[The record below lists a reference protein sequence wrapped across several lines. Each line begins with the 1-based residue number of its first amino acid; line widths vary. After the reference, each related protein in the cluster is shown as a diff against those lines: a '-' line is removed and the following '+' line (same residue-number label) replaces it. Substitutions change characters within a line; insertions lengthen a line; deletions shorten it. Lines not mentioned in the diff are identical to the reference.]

1 MAQSEPKFELRPGVP
16 GTPDRSAHQAEVML
30 TVTYGLHLL
39 GLLTAL
45 PLVVASIIAHVR
57 FFMLDT
63 ETNERAHYRYMV
75 ETFWFGVIANVI
87 GYVLTIVVIGFLI
100 IAVAWLWMAYRF
112 IRGWLRMRKGQ
123 GPR

>member
-1 MAQSEPKFELRPGVP
+1 MVQSTPKFELRPGAD
-16 GTPDRSAHQAEVML
+16 DRTAHQAEVML

-39 GLLTAL
+39 GMLTAL

-63 ETNERAHYRYMV
+63 ETTERAHYRYLV

-87 GYVLTIVVIGFLI
+87 GAALTVIFVGFVVLGITWI
-100 IAVAWLWMAYRF
+100 WMVWRF
-112 IRGWLRMRKGQ
+112 VRGWLRMREGQ

>member
-1 MAQSEPKFELRPGVP
+1 MVQSTPKFELRPDAD
-16 GTPDRSAHQAEVML
+16 DRTAHQAEVML

-39 GLLTAL
+39 GMLTAL

-63 ETNERAHYRYMV
+63 ETTERAHYRYLV

-87 GYVLTIVVIGFLI
+87 GAALTVIFIGFVVLGI
-100 IAVAWLWMAYRF
+100 TWIWMVWRF
-112 IRGWLRMRKGQ
+112 VRGWLRMRDGQ

>member
-1 MAQSEPKFELRPGVP
+1 MVQSAPKFELRPGAD
-16 GTPDRSAHQAEVML
+16 DRTAHQAEVML

-39 GLLTAL
+39 GMLTAL

-63 ETNERAHYRYMV
+63 ETTERAHYRYLV
-75 ETFWFGVIANVI
+75 ETFWFGVIANII
-87 GYVLTIVVIGFLI
+87 GAALTVVVIGFVVLA
-100 IAVAWLWMAYRF
+100 IAWIWMVWRF
-112 IRGWLRMRKGQ
+112 VRGWLRMREGQ

>member
-1 MAQSEPKFELRPGVP
+1 MVQSTPKFELRPGAD
-16 GTPDRSAHQAEVML
+16 DRTAHQAEVML

-39 GLLTAL
+39 GMLTAL

-63 ETNERAHYRYMV
+63 ETTERAHYRYLV

-87 GYVLTIVVIGFLI
+87 GAALTVIFIGFVVLGI
-100 IAVAWLWMAYRF
+100 TWIWMVWRF
-112 IRGWLRMRKGQ
+112 VRGWLRMRDGQ
-123 GPR
+123 RPR

>member
-1 MAQSEPKFELRPGVP
+1 MVQSTPKFELRPGAD
-16 GTPDRSAHQAEVML
+16 DRTAHQAEVML

-39 GLLTAL
+39 GMLTAL

-63 ETNERAHYRYMV
+63 ETTERAHYRYLV

-87 GYVLTIVVIGFLI
+87 GAALTVIFIGFVVLGI
-100 IAVAWLWMAYRF
+100 TWIWMVCPA
-112 IRGWLRMRKGQ
+112 
-123 GPR
+123 

>member
-16 GTPDRSAHQAEVML
+16 GAPDRSAHQAEVML

>member
-1 MAQSEPKFELRPGVP
+1 MVQSTPKFELRPGAD
-16 GTPDRSAHQAEVML
+16 DRTAHQAEVML

-39 GLLTAL
+39 GMLTAL

-63 ETNERAHYRYMV
+63 ETTERAHYRYLV

-87 GYVLTIVVIGFLI
+87 GAALTVIFIGFVVLGI
-100 IAVAWLWMAYRF
+100 TWIWMVWRF
-112 IRGWLRMRKGQ
+112 VRGWLRMRDGQ

>member
-1 MAQSEPKFELRPGVP
+1 MVQSTPKFELRPGAD
-16 GTPDRSAHQAEVML
+16 DRTAHQAEVML

-39 GLLTAL
+39 GMLTAL

-63 ETNERAHYRYMV
+63 ETTERAHYRYLV

-87 GYVLTIVVIGFLI
+87 GAALTVIFIGFVVLGI
-100 IAVAWLWMAYRF
+100 TWIWMVWRF
-112 IRGWLRMRKGQ
+112 VRGWLRMREGQ

>member
-1 MAQSEPKFELRPGVP
+1 MVQSTPKFELRPGAD
-16 GTPDRSAHQAEVML
+16 DRTAHQAEVML

-39 GLLTAL
+39 GMLTAL

-63 ETNERAHYRYMV
+63 ETTERAHYRYLV
-75 ETFWFGVIANVI
+75 ETFWFGVIANIIGAALTVI
-87 GYVLTIVVIGFLI
+87 FIGFVVLGI
-100 IAVAWLWMAYRF
+100 TWIWMVWRF
-112 IRGWLRMRKGQ
+112 VRGWLRMREGQ